1 LSYLRHITEPEIW
14 RFLPTNLIGTM
25 ATQLKETDESGREI
39 LDSVVIRFAGDS
51 GDGMQLTGTQFTQST
66 ALMGND
72 LSTFPDFPA
81 EIRAPVGTTYGVSAF
96 QINFASHAIKTPGD
110 APDVLVAMNP
120 AALKVHLKD
129 LVPGGTLILNL
140 GAFSARNIE
149 KAGYKESPLEDN
161 TLDSYRVIEI
171 DISKMT
177 LAAVEHIDVTQK
189 EALRAKNL
197 WTLGLMCWMYDRDR
211 QPTID
216 WLNQRFGKLPLIA
229 EANIAALNAGHAF
242 GETAELPS
250 EISTYVVPKAK
261 VEPGIYRAVTGVET
275 TCWGLLTGAQK
286 AGLNIFFGSYPI
298 TPASPLLHSLSNL
311 KAYGVVTFQAEDEIS
326 AVCSALGASFAGSL
340 GITSSSGPGVALKSE
355 ALGLAVVTELPLI
368 IVNFQRAGPS
378 TGLPTKTEQS
388 DLYQSVFGRN
398 GDTPMPV
405 IAASTASDCYDCAI
419 EAVRLATKYMTPV
432 MYLNE
437 GFLAN
442 AAEPWKL
449 PDTDDVE
456 PFPVEFASETEG
468 FHPYLRD
475 EKTLA
480 RNWAIP
486 GTEGLEHRIGGIE
499 KDYDSGN
506 ISYDSD
512 NHHKMTKVRAQKI
525 LGIADDI
532 PEQEVVSG
540 NASGKMVVV
549 GWGSTFGAIEQ
560 ATRRCQEDGLDV
572 SHIHI
577 RYIWPLARNLGELLK
592 GFDKILVPEM
602 NNGQLVTLLRSEY
615 LVPAESLAQ
624 ITGQPF
630 KVADLERE
638 IRSRM
643 ED

>member
-1 LSYLRHITEPEIW
+1 
-14 RFLPTNLIGTM
+14 M
-25 ATQLKETDESGREI
+25 ATQLKETDKDGREI
-39 LDSVVIRFAGDS
+39 IDSVVIRFAGDS

-96 QINFASHAIKTPGD
+96 QINFASHLIKTPGD

-129 LVPGGTLILNL
+129 LVPGGMVIINL
-140 GAFSARNIE
+140 GAFNDRNIE
-149 KAGYKESPLEDN
+149 KAGYKENPLEDGS
-161 TLDSYRVIEI
+161 LDSFRLIQI
-171 DISKMT
+171 DISKLT
-177 LAAVEHIDVTQK
+177 LAAVEGIDVTQK

-211 QPTID
+211 KPTID
-216 WLNQRFGKLPLIA
+216 WLNQRFAKLPNIA
-229 EANIAALNAGHAF
+229 KANIAALNAGHVF

-250 EISTYVVPKAK
+250 EISTYIVPKAK
-261 VEPGIYRAVTGVET
+261 VDPGIYRAVTGIET
-275 TCWGLLTGAQK
+275 TSWGLLVGAQK

-298 TPASPLLHSLSNL
+298 TPASPLLHTLSNF
-311 KAYGVVTFQAEDEIS
+311 KQYGVVTFQAEDEIS
-326 AVCSALGASFAGSL
+326 AICSAIGASYSGAI
-340 GITSSSGPGVALKSE
+340 GITSSSGPGIALKSE
-355 ALGLAVVTELPLI
+355 ALGLAAVTELPLVV
-368 IVNFQRAGPS
+368 VNFQRGGPS

-388 DLYQSVFGRN
+388 DLYQAVFGRN

-405 IAASTASDCYDCAI
+405 ISASTASDCYECAI
-419 EAVRLATKYMTPV
+419 EAVRIATKYMTPV
-432 MYLNE
+432 MFLCE

-449 PDTDDVE
+449 PDTDDIE
-456 PFPVEFASETEG
+456 PFPVEFASDTEN
-468 FHPYLRD
+468 FHPYLRN

-486 GTEGLEHRIGGIE
+486 GTPGLEHRIGGIE

-506 ISYDSD
+506 ISYDAD
-512 NHHKMTKVRAQKI
+512 NHHKMTKVRAQKTLNI
-525 LGIADDI
+525 SGDI
-532 PEQEVVSG
+532 PEQTVSCG
-540 NASGKMVVV
+540 NTSGKMAVV
-549 GWGSTFGAIEQ
+549 GWGSTYGAIEQ
-560 ATRRCQEDGLDV
+560 ATLRCQESGLDV

-577 RYIWPLARNLGELLK
+577 RYLWPLPKNLGDLLK
-592 GFDKILVPEM
+592 GFERIIVPEM

-615 LVPAESLAQ
+615 LVPAESLTQ

-630 KVADLERE
+630 KVADLEKE
-638 IRSRM
+638 IRSRL

>member
-1 LSYLRHITEPEIW
+1 
-14 RFLPTNLIGTM
+14 M
-25 ATQLKETDESGREI
+25 ATQLNETDNNGREI

-96 QINFASHAIKTPGD
+96 QINFASHLIKTPGD

-129 LVPGGTLILNL
+129 LVPGGTLIINL
-140 GAFSARNIE
+140 GAFNARNIE
-149 KAGYKESPLEDN
+149 KAGYKENPLEDGS
-161 TLDSYRVIEI
+161 LDSFRLIEI
-171 DISKMT
+171 DISKLT
-177 LAAVEHIDVTQK
+177 LAAVEGIEVTQK
-189 EALRAKNL
+189 EGLRAKNL
-197 WTLGLMCWMYDRDR
+197 WTLGLMCWMYNRDR

-216 WLNQRFGKLPLIA
+216 WLNQRFAKLPNIA
-229 EANIAALNAGHAF
+229 KANIAALNAGHAF

-261 VEPGIYRAVTGVET
+261 VEPGIYRAVTGIET
-275 TCWGLLTGAQK
+275 TCWGLLVGAQK

-311 KAYGVVTFQAEDEIS
+311 KQYGVVTFQAEDEIS
-326 AVCSALGASFAGSL
+326 AVCSAIGASYAGSI
-340 GITSSSGPGVALKSE
+340 GVTSSSGPGIALKSE
-355 ALGLAVVTELPLI
+355 ALGLAAVTELPLVV
-368 IVNFQRAGPS
+368 VNFQRAGPS
-378 TGLPTKTEQS
+378 TGMPTKTEQS
-388 DLYQSVFGRN
+388 DLYQAVFGRN

-405 IAASTASDCYDCAI
+405 ISASTASDCYECAI
-419 EAVRLATKYMTPV
+419 EAVRIATKYMTPV
-432 MYLNE
+432 MFLNE

-449 PDTDDVE
+449 PDTDEIE
-456 PFPVEFASETEG
+456 PFPVKFASETEG

-475 EKTLA
+475 NETLG

-486 GTEGLEHRIGGIE
+486 GTPGLEHRIGGIE

-506 ISYDSD
+506 ISYDAH
-512 NHHKMTKVRAQKI
+512 NHHKMTKVRAQKV
-525 LGIADDI
+525 LNIANDI
-532 PEQEVVSG
+532 PDQEVSSG
-540 NASGKMVVV
+540 NTSGKLAVV
-549 GWGSTFGAIEQ
+549 GWGSTYGAIEQ
-560 ATRRCQEDGLDV
+560 ASNRCQDAGLDV

-577 RYIWPLARNLGELLK
+577 RHIWPLPKNLGDLLK
-592 GFDKILVPEM
+592 GFEKILVPEM

-615 LVPAESLAQ
+615 LVPAVSLEQ

-630 KVADLERE
+630 KVADLEKE
-638 IRSRM
+638 IRSRL

>member
-1 LSYLRHITEPEIW
+1 
-14 RFLPTNLIGTM
+14 M
-25 ATQLKETDESGREI
+25 ATLLKETDDSGREV

-129 LVPGGTLILNL
+129 LVAGGTVIINL
-140 GAFSARNIE
+140 GAFNDRNIE
-149 KAGYKESPLEDN
+149 KAGYSENPLEN
-161 TLDSYRVIEI
+161 GTLDSYRLIQI
-171 DISKMT
+171 DISKLT
-177 LAAVEHIDVTQK
+177 LAAVEGIEVTQK

-197 WTLGLMCWMYDRDR
+197 WTLGLMCWMYNRDR

-216 WLNQRFGKLPLIA
+216 WLNQRFAKLPKIA
-229 EANIAALNAGHAF
+229 EANIAALNAGHVF

-250 EISTYVVPKAK
+250 EISTYIVPKAK
-261 VEPGIYRAVTGVET
+261 VEPGIYRAVTGIET
-275 TCWGLLTGAQK
+275 TSWGLLVGAQK

-298 TPASPLLHSLSNL
+298 TPASPLLHTLSNF
-311 KAYGVVTFQAEDEIS
+311 KQYGVVTFQAEDEIS
-326 AVCSALGASFAGSL
+326 AICSAIGASYAGSV
-340 GITSSSGPGVALKSE
+340 GVTSSSGPGIALKSE
-355 ALGLAVVTELPLI
+355 ALGLAVVTELPLVI
-368 IVNFQRAGPS
+368 INFQRGGPS

-388 DLYQSVFGRN
+388 DLYQAIFGRN
-398 GDTPMPV
+398 GDTPLPV
-405 IAASTASDCYDCAI
+405 ISASTASDCYECAI
-419 EAVRLATKYMTPV
+419 ESVRIATKYMTPV
-432 MYLNE
+432 MFLCE

-449 PDTDDVE
+449 PDTDDID
-456 PFPVEFASETEG
+456 PFPVEFATSSED
-468 FHPYLRD
+468 FHPYLRN

-486 GTEGLEHRIGGIE
+486 GSPGLEHRIGGIE

-506 ISYDSD
+506 ISYDAD
-512 NHHKMTKVRAQKI
+512 NHHKMTKVRAEKT
-525 LGIADDI
+525 LNIANDI
-532 PEQEVVSG
+532 PEQEVSCG
-540 NASGKMVVV
+540 NSKGEMVVV
-549 GWGSTFGAIEQ
+549 GWGSTYGAIQQ
-560 ATRRCQEDGLDV
+560 ATLRCRDAGLDV

-577 RYIWPLARNLGELLK
+577 RHLWPLPKNLGELLG
-592 GFDKILVPEM
+592 GFEKILVPEM

-615 LVPAESLAQ
+615 LVPAESLTQ

-630 KVADLERE
+630 KVADLEKE
-638 IRSRM
+638 IQSRL